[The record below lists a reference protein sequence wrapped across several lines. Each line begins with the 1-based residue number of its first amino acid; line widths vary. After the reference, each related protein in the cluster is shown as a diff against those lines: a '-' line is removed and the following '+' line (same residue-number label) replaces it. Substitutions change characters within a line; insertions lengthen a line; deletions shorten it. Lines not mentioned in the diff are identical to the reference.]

1 MHTAPLGAHFAIMAA
16 KFSMVNTSGLFDT
29 EAHLEA
35 SDRMQNA
42 MEELKVKNERQE
54 RETETKRAHETRTK
68 ASNQQR
74 LVQSRAA
81 AVVQAAAKHES
92 YVVPTLPDSQKND
105 SDDEDDSDDEY
116 LDGLDN
122 DPELERYGSCVWLV
136 PSPC

>member
-1 MHTAPLGAHFAIMAA
+1 MTCIVAPLGAHFRISHSAAMAA

-42 MEELKVKNERQE
+42 MQELKVKNERQE
-54 RETETKRAHETRTK
+54 RDTETKRAHEARTQ

-74 LVQSRAA
+74 MVQSRAA
-81 AVVQAAAKHES
+81 AVMQAAVKHES
-92 YVVPTLPDSQKND
+92 YVVPTLPDNQERG

-122 DPELERYGSCVWLV
+122 DPELER
-136 PSPC
+136 